1 MQGRGGMA
9 QDLVQG
15 QVEGVDRVRADG
27 GGGLYT
33 ESRGLGHSGE
43 GAGMTRGGP
52 ESGFGAQVGP

>member
-1 MQGRGGMA
+1 MA